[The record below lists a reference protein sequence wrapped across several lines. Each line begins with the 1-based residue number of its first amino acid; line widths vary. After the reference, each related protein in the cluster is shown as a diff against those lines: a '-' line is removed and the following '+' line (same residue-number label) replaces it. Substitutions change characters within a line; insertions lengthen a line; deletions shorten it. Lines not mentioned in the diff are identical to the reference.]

1 MSDTVK
7 TTLAAATEG
16 LLALRE
22 ADGGWTGRLSS
33 SALSTA
39 TAVRAL
45 ARVNPQAHHQLI
57 SAGRKWLSEHVNA
70 DGAWGDTPQSRSNLP
85 TTLLVWSALAGDAS
99 EVIPPAEKW
108 LTDRIG
114 SLEPKRIASKL
125 AEIYGADRTF
135 AAPILTMCAISGRLG
150 DGTEAWDLVPPLP
163 FELATLPH
171 KSFRML
177 GMPVVSYALPALI
190 AIGQVRHFHR
200 PSRNPAVRIMRNMA
214 RHRTLKKLRKI
225 QPMGGGFLEA
235 APLTSFVAMSLAE
248 ANLGDHA
255 VTQSCVDFLT
265 SNVRPDGSWPIDTNL
280 STWVT
285 TLSVNALAIGGELD
299 KQIAGE
305 IADWLIS
312 QHYTEVHPYTHA
324 DPGGWAWSP
333 LSGAVPDGD
342 DTSGAMIALGNL
354 APDDPKAVQAAT
366 AGAKWLVDLQNRD
379 GGTPTFCRGWG
390 KLPFDHSCPD
400 ITAHALGA
408 WGVWRESFDRVLGAK
423 VKRASAR
430 AIEYLARQQRADGS
444 WRPLWFGNEAAP
456 DQANPTYGTARVLLG
471 LSLAGIEIPDDMT
484 ARGAEWLV
492 SAQNDDG
499 GWGGDTAVESSIE
512 ETALAVDALLSV
524 GEITTEIQ
532 AGVAWLVARSD
543 CGREFDP
550 AAIGLYFA
558 KLWYYEELYPQI
570 FTISALNRFLAKR
583 SAISENH

>member
-1 MSDTVK
+1 
-7 TTLAAATEG
+7 
-16 LLALRE
+16 
-22 ADGGWTGRLSS
+22 
-33 SALSTA
+33 
-39 TAVRAL
+39 
-45 ARVNPQAHHQLI
+45 
-57 SAGRKWLSEHVNA
+57 
-70 DGAWGDTPQSRSNLP
+70 
-85 TTLLVWSALAGDAS
+85 
-99 EVIPPAEKW
+99 
-108 LTDRIG
+108 
-114 SLEPKRIASKL
+114 
-125 AEIYGADRTF
+125 
-135 AAPILTMCAISGRLG
+135 
-150 DGTEAWDLVPPLP
+150 
-163 FELATLPH
+163 
-171 KSFRML
+171 
-177 GMPVVSYALPALI
+177 
-190 AIGQVRHFHR
+190 
-200 PSRNPAVRIMRNMA
+200 
-214 RHRTLKKLRKI
+214 
-225 QPMGGGFLEA
+225 
-235 APLTSFVAMSLAE
+235 FVAMSLAE

>member
-150 DGTEAWDLVPPLP
+150 DGAEAWDLVPPLP

-532 AGVAWLVARSD
+532 TGVAWLVARSD